1 VIHVLYLEIIT
12 STAGVVAAG
21 VDARVPTQE
30 AIQAREEREERWVCS
45 AVVSASVC
53 CK

>member
-1 VIHVLYLEIIT
+1 LIGLYLEIAT
-12 STAGVVAAG
+12 SAAGVVAAN
-21 VDARVPTQE
+21 VDSRVPTQE
-30 AIQAREEREERWVCS
+30 AIQAREEQEERRVCS